1 MKFIMEIE
9 LGNSCMSEPEHL
21 FNALKLVSGVIGS
34 LPVTLDEIPSQVPV
48 RDENGNKVGFYGVR
62 K

>member
-9 LGNSCMSEPEHL
+9 LGNAGMSEPEHL
-21 FNALKLVSGVIGS
+21 FNALKLVAGVIGS

>member
-9 LGNSCMSEPEHL
+9 LGNSGMSEPAHL
-21 FNALKLVSGVIGS
+21 FSALKLVAGVIGS